1 MDRLIEAQTYRTRV
15 LSGLLKLSDDK
26 QDAIRILRE
35 NILITEGFT
44 LNPSTR
50 VPIGSF
56 DSFEDRYM
64 MELDVLEC
72 ILAEYEA
79 TP

>member
-1 MDRLIEAQTYRTRV
+1 MTHPIEAQIFRTRV
-15 LSGLLKLSDDK
+15 LGGLAKLSDDK

-35 NILITEGFT
+35 NILITEGFA
-44 LNPSTR
+44 LNPSSR
-50 VPIGSF
+50 GPIGSF
-56 DSFEDRYM
+56 DSFEDCYM

-79 TP
+79 AP